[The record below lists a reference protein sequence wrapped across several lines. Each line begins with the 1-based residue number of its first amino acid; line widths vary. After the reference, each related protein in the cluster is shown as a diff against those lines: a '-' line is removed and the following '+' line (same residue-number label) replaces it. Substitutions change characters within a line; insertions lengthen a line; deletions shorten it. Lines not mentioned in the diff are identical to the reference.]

1 MVNPPVNVFS
11 YDFTIVSAIFKGNN
25 IQIACRL
32 PSLHDEKP
40 KRMVWEV
47 VEVYNMSAG
56 DFHARGCGLLCKELQ
71 LSACTPAF
79 CSRHQ
84 VSMQRWLTYMSWSAI
99 ICSERSMVIV
109 DQYVTGEIME
119 NHIVKLYP
127 EGPAEVRFKTRLV
140 RKVIFY
146 CNHHGLFEVR
156 VKWAQVWTAAAE
168 EKGKAQRTLI
178 LCALIWKKS
187 GLVKAQAFYVLWREW
202 RAGS

>member
-11 YDFTIVSAIFKGNN
+11 YDFTIVSAIFKGK
-25 IQIACRL
+25 IIWCGIAGG
-32 PSLHDEKP
+32 
-40 KRMVWEV
+40 
-47 VEVYNMSAG
+47 VYNISVCR
-56 DFHARGCGLLCKELQ
+56 DFHARGCGFLCKELQ

-99 ICSERSMVIV
+99 ICSERSMVIM

-178 LCALIWKKS
+178 LWLIWKKS
-187 GLVKAQAFYVLWREW
+187 GIVKAQAFSVLWREW